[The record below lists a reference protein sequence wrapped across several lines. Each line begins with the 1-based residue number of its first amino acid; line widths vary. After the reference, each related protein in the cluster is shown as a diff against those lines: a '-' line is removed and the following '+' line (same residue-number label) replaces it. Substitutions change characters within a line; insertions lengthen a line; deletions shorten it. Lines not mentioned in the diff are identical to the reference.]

1 MTMLPRLV
9 LAALVLLPSL
19 ASAATREDGR
29 QVIDAVVEIRAE
41 IPAYARSADFIGMER
56 SGSGVVIDANGLI
69 LTIGYLILE
78 ADRVT
83 VTTTDGRMVEADIL
97 GYDHATGFGLLR
109 ARQSLDL
116 PALPLGDS
124 TELAMGQPVVVVTK
138 AGGPV
143 VTGAKVVGIRAYA
156 GTWEYLIED
165 AIFTVPLNRA
175 YGGAALVGPDG
186 ALIGIGSLGL
196 PDAEGSGRGAAG
208 NMFLP
213 INALKPVMATLM
225 AEGRGPTQHPWMGL
239 YVEARED
246 GLSVMQVAKDGPAQA
261 AGIHVGDHILG
272 VAGAT
277 VSDLADFYRKVWA
290 LGAPGVTVPLDL
302 EQGGAA
308 RRIGVHSANRYDWY
322 RFNRGL

>member
-1 MTMLPRLV
+1 MTMLSRLL

-19 ASAATREDGR
+19 VSAATREDGR
-29 QVIDAVVEIRAE
+29 RAIDAVVGIRAE

-56 SGSGVVIDANGLI
+56 RGSGVTIDANGLV

-78 ADRVT
+78 ADRV
-83 VTTTDGRMVEADIL
+83 VLTTSDGREAEAEIL

-109 ARQSLDL
+109 ARQALDL
-116 PALPLGDS
+116 PALDLGDS
-124 TELAMGQPVVVVTK
+124 AELAIGQPVVVITK

-143 VTGAKVVGIRAYA
+143 VTGAKVVDIRAYA

-165 AIFTVPLNRA
+165 AIFTMPLNSA
-175 YGGAALVGPDG
+175 YGGAALVSPEG

-196 PDAEGSGRGAAG
+196 PDAKGTGQSAAG

-213 INALKPVMATLM
+213 INALKPIMAGLM
-225 AEGRGPTQHPWMGL
+225 TEGRGADRHPWIGL

-261 AGIHVGDHILG
+261 AGIRVGDRILG
-272 VAGAT
+272 VDGAS
-277 VSDLADFYRKVWA
+277 VADLADFYRKVWA

-302 EQGGAA
+302 ERGGAA
-308 RRIGVHSANRYDWY
+308 RRIGVHSADRQDWY